1 MALLELQPSRD
12 VQAISQFLHKCF
24 PENEL
29 RSQKDLER
37 LLNQPT
43 FHTWCYIEN
52 DQIQAVLCGFVFEE
66 YVFFEFL
73 AVDEALRGQGM
84 GRNILMHVIEKLAKP
99 VILEVE
105 PMHDTNSQRRI
116 RFYERLG
123 FHLCDTPYRMP
134 KLDETHGDLELKL
147 MSYPDPLT
155 PEQFQQRVQHIY
167 RYVYEK
173 TI

>member
-1 MALLELQPSRD
+1 MHVAYNLIDKKNFTRKEPWRDFAARDKLCRELE
-12 VQAISQFLHKCF
+12 K
-24 PENEL
+24 
-29 RSQKDLER
+29 
-37 LLNQPT
+37 
-43 FHTWCYIEN
+43 
-52 DQIQAVLCGFVFEE
+52 
-66 YVFFEFL
+66 EFGL
-73 AVDEALRGQGM
+73 TPDKGRGQGM
-84 GRNILMHVIEKLAKP
+84 GRNILMQVIEKLAKP